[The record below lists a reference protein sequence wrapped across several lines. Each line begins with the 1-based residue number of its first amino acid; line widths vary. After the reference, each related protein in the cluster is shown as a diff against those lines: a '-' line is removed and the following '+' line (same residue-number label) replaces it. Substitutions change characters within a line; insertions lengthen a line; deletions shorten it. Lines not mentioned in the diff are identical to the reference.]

1 LTQLVLEDVHTYYG
15 ESYVLQG
22 VSLALPEHS
31 VVGLLGRNGVGK
43 TTTIRSIVGF
53 TPPRRGTVRL
63 DGENIAGLPPYRIA
77 ALGIG
82 LVPQGRRIFPS
93 LSVAEHLSLA
103 DNKARRGAWTLE
115 RVFDLFPRLA
125 ERRHQRARTLSG
137 GEQSMLAIA
146 RALLLNPRVLL
157 MDEPTEGLAPVVVDA
172 VADVIRTLRSEKQSI
187 FLVEQDLLLALDLV
201 DHVYVMSKGQI
212 VWDGTSAELGAR
224 TDIQASYLGMGE
236 AAA

>member
-1 LTQLVLEDVHTYYG
+1 VTQLLLDGVHTYYG

-22 VSLALPEHS
+22 VSLTLPQHS

-43 TTTIRSIVGF
+43 TTTIRSIIGF
-53 TPPRRGTVRL
+53 TPPRRGTIRL
-63 DGENIAGLPPYRIA
+63 DGEHIAGLPPYRIA

-103 DNKARRGAWTLE
+103 ERTVRDGGWTRE

-172 VADVIRTLRSEKQSI
+172 VADVIRTLRREKQSI

>member
-1 LTQLVLEDVHTYYG
+1 VTELVLDD
-15 ESYVLQG
+15 VLQG
-22 VSLALPEHS
+22 VCLTLPEHS

-53 TPPRRGTVRL
+53 TPPRRGSIYF
-63 DGENIAGLPPYRIA
+63 DDKSIAGLPPYRIA

-115 RVFDLFPRLA
+115 RIFDLFPRLA

-212 VWDGTSAELGAR
+212 VWDGTSVALGAR
-224 TDIQASYLGMGE
+224 TDIQANYLGMGE

>member
-1 LTQLVLEDVHTYYG
+1 MTLLRLNDLHSYYG
-15 ESYVLQG
+15 DSYVLQG
-22 VSLALPEHS
+22 VNLELKEHS
-31 VVGLLGRNGVGK
+31 IVGLLGRNGVGK
-43 TTTIRSIVGF
+43 TTTIRSIAGF
-53 TPPRRGTVRL
+53 MAPRRGTIRF
-63 DGENIAGLPPYRIA
+63 DGEDIAGRAPYRIS

-93 LSVAEHLSLA
+93 LTVAEHLSLGGGS
-103 DNKARRGAWTLE
+103 RTGAWTIE

-125 ERRHQRARTLSG
+125 ERRRQRARTLSG

-172 VADVIRTLRSEKQSI
+172 VADVIRTLRQNNQSI
-187 FLVEQDLLLALDLV
+187 LLVEQDLLLALELV

-212 VWDGTSAELGAR
+212 VWEGTSGDLAAR
-224 TDIQASYLGMGE
+224 PDIQASCLGMGE

>member
-1 LTQLVLEDVHTYYG
+1 MSLLKLEDVHGYYG
-15 ESYVLQG
+15 DSYVLQG
-22 VSLALPEHS
+22 VNLELPEHA

-43 TTTIRSIVGF
+43 TTTIRAIAGF
-53 TPPRRGTVRL
+53 LAPRRGRIVF
-63 DGENIAGLPPYRIA
+63 DGRDIAGLAPYRIS

-82 LVPQGRRIFPS
+82 LVPQGRRIFQS
-93 LSVAEHLSLA
+93 LTVAEHLTLGEGM
-103 DNKARRGAWTLE
+103 RTGPWTME

-125 ERRHQRARTLSG
+125 ERRRQRARTLSG

-172 VADVIRTLRSEKQSI
+172 VADVIRALRQDNQSI
-187 FLVEQDLLLALDLV
+187 LLVEQDLALALDLV
-201 DHVYVMSKGQI
+201 DHVFVMSKGQI
-212 VWDGTSAELGAR
+212 VWHGTSDELAKR
-224 TDIQASYLGMGE
+224 PDIQANYLGMGE

>member
-1 LTQLVLEDVHTYYG
+1 MTLLALEEVHTYYG
-15 ESYVLQG
+15 DSYVLQG
-22 VSLALPEHS
+22 VSLDLPAHS

-43 TTTIRSIVGF
+43 TTTIRSIAGF
-53 TPPRRGTVRL
+53 TAPRRGAIRL
-63 DGENIAGLPPYRIA
+63 DGVNIAGRAPYRIS

-93 LSVAEHLSLA
+93 LSVAEHLSLGE
-103 DNKARRGAWTLE
+103 NNARKGTWTLE

-172 VADVIRTLRSEKQSI
+172 VADVIRTLRREKQSI

-212 VWDGTSAELGAR
+212 VWDGTSTALGAR
-224 TDIQASYLGMGE
+224 TDIQANYLGMGE

>member
-1 LTQLVLEDVHTYYG
+1 VTHLLLDEVHTYYG

-22 VSLALPEHS
+22 ISLALPEHS

-43 TTTIRSIVGF
+43 TTTVRSIVGF
-53 TPPRRGTVRL
+53 TPPRRGTIQL
-63 DGENIAGLPPYRIA
+63 NGKNIAGLPPFRIA
-77 ALGIG
+77 ELGIA

-93 LSVAEHLSLA
+93 LSVAEHMSLA
-103 DNKARRGAWTLE
+103 GGQAREGAWTLE
-115 RVFDLFPRLA
+115 RVLDLFPRLA

-172 VADVIRTLRSEKQSI
+172 VADVIRTLRREKQSI
-187 FLVEQDLLLALDLV
+187 FLIEQDLLLALDLV

-212 VWDGTSAELGAR
+212 VWDGTSAELSAS
-224 TDIQASYLGMGE
+224 TDIQANYLGMGE

>member
-1 LTQLVLEDVHTYYG
+1 MTLLALEEVHTYYG
-15 ESYVLQG
+15 DSYVLQG
-22 VSLALPEHS
+22 VSLDLPEHS

-43 TTTIRSIVGF
+43 TTTIRSIAGF
-53 TPPRRGTVRL
+53 TAPRRGAIRL
-63 DGENIAGLPPYRIA
+63 DGVNIAGRAPYRIS

-93 LSVAEHLSLA
+93 LSVAEHLSLGE
-103 DNKARRGAWTLE
+103 NNARKGTWTLE

-125 ERRHQRARTLSG
+125 ERRDQRARTLSG

-172 VADVIRTLRSEKQSI
+172 VADVIRTLRREKQSI

-212 VWDGTSAELGAR
+212 VWDGTSDALDAR
-224 TDIQASYLGMGE
+224 PDIQANYLGMGE